1 MKDLIANSSNNWVK
15 TIGVYIIIILALLRF
30 LIYPLHAAV
39 KNRRAVYADQQET
52 YLLKSRLL
60 QQARRTRDAGD
71 VVKDRDK
78 VRFALYPRDARFSD
92 IQAEML
98 TVITK
103 YAEKDDVNVL
113 GFEMPEVINSEK
125 ISEVPVVIRLSG
137 NAESFVKFLKSIQEN
152 KKIFAV
158 KVMDI
163 SESGEG
169 MTFLVTVN
177 AFRMEV

>member
-1 MKDLIANSSNNWVK
+1 MKDLIANSGNNWVK

-39 KNRRAVYADQQET
+39 KDRRAIFADQQET

-60 QQARRTRDAGD
+60 QQARQTRDAGD
-71 VVKDRDK
+71 VKEPDK
-78 VRFALYPRDARFSD
+78 VRSTLYPRDARFSD
-92 IQAEML
+92 IQTEML
-98 TVITK
+98 TAITK
-103 YAEKDDVNVL
+103 YAEKNGVNVL
-113 GFEMPEVINSEK
+113 GFEMPEVAGSER

-137 NAESFVKFLKSIQEN
+137 NAESFIKFLKSIQEN
-152 KKIFAV
+152 KKTLQV
-158 KVMDI
+158 KAMDI
-163 SESGEG
+163 SVSGES

>member
-1 MKDLIANSSNNWVK
+1 MKDLIANSGNNWVK

-39 KNRRAVYADQQET
+39 KDRRAIFADQQET

-60 QQARRTRDAGD
+60 QQARQTRDAGD
-71 VVKDRDK
+71 VKDPNK
-78 VRFALYPRDARFSD
+78 VRSSLYPRSARFSD
-92 IQAEML
+92 IQTEML
-98 TVITK
+98 TAIAK
-103 YAEKDDVNVL
+103 YAEKNGLNVL
-113 GFEMPEVINSEK
+113 GFEMPEVASSEK

-137 NAESFVKFLKSIQEN
+137 NTESFVKLLKSIQEN
-152 KKIFAV
+152 NKILAV
-158 KVMDI
+158 KAMDI
-163 SESGEG
+163 SVSGEG

>member
-30 LIYPLHAAV
+30 LIYPLHAAI
-39 KNRRAVYADQQET
+39 KDRRAIFADQQET

-60 QQARRTRDAGD
+60 QQARQAREAGD
-71 VVKDRDK
+71 VKDQDK
-78 VRFALYPRDARFSD
+78 VIGSLYPRDARFSD
-92 IQAEML
+92 IQTEML
-98 TVITK
+98 AVITK
-103 YAEKDDVNVL
+103 SAEKNGLNVL
-113 GFEMPEVINSEK
+113 GFEMPEVAGSEK

-137 NAESFVKFLKSIQEN
+137 NAESFIKFLKSIQEN
-152 KKIFAV
+152 KKILAV

-163 SESGEG
+163 SVSGEG

>member
-1 MKDLIANSSNNWVK
+1 MKELIAKGSNNWVK

-39 KNRRAVYADQQET
+39 KDRRAIFADQQET

-60 QQARRTRDAGD
+60 QQTRQTRDAGN
-71 VVKDRDK
+71 VKDQDE

-92 IQAEML
+92 IQTEML
-98 TVITK
+98 ADIMK
-103 YAEKDDVNVL
+103 YAEKNSLNVL
-113 GFEMPEVINSEK
+113 GFEMQEVAGSEK

-137 NAESFVKFLKSIQEN
+137 NAESFIELLKSIQEN
-152 KKIFAV
+152 KKTLQV
-158 KVMDI
+158 KAMDI
-163 SESGEG
+163 SVSGEG

>member
-1 MKDLIANSSNNWVK
+1 MKDLIANSGNNWVK

-39 KNRRAVYADQQET
+39 KDRRAIFADQQET

-60 QQARRTRDAGD
+60 QQARQTRDAGD
-71 VVKDRDK
+71 VKEPDK
-78 VRFALYPRDARFSD
+78 VRSTLYPRDARFPD
-92 IQAEML
+92 IQTETL
-98 TVITK
+98 EVIMK
-103 YAEKDDVNVL
+103 YAEKNGLNVL
-113 GFEMPEVINSEK
+113 GFEMPEIAVSEK

-137 NAESFVKFLKSIQEN
+137 NAESFIKFLKSIQEN
-152 KKIFAV
+152 KKTLQV
-158 KVMDI
+158 KAMDI
-163 SESGEG
+163 SVSGES

>member
-1 MKDLIANSSNNWVK
+1 MKDLTANSSNNWVK

-30 LIYPLHAAV
+30 LIYPLHAAI
-39 KNRRAVYADQQET
+39 KDRRAIFADRQET

-60 QQARRTRDAGD
+60 LQAKQTRDTED
-71 VVKDRDK
+71 VKNRDK
-78 VRFALYPRDARFSD
+78 DLLALYPRDTRFSD
-92 IQAEML
+92 IQTEML

-103 YAEKDDVNVL
+103 YAEKNGVNVL
-113 GFEMPEVINSEK
+113 GFEMPEVASSDK

-137 NAESFVKFLKSIQEN
+137 NAESFIELLKSIQEN
-152 KKIFAV
+152 KKTLQV
-158 KVMDI
+158 KAMDI
-163 SESGEG
+163 AVSGEG

>member
-1 MKDLIANSSNNWVK
+1 MKDLIANGSNNWVK

-30 LIYPLHAAV
+30 LIYPLHAAI
-39 KNRRAVYADQQET
+39 KDRRAIFADQQET

-60 QQARRTRDAGD
+60 QQARQTRDAGD
-71 VVKDRDK
+71 VKEPDK
-78 VRFALYPRDARFSD
+78 VRSTLYPRDARFSD

-98 TVITK
+98 TAIAK
-103 YAEKDDVNVL
+103 SAEKNGLNVL
-113 GFEMPEVINSEK
+113 GFEMPEVAGSEK

-137 NAESFVKFLKSIQEN
+137 DAESFIKLLKSIQGN
-152 KKIFAV
+152 KKTLQV
-158 KVMDI
+158 KAMDI
-163 SESGEG
+163 SVSGEG

>member
-78 VRFALYPRDARFSD
+78 
-92 IQAEML
+92 AEML

>member
-1 MKDLIANSSNNWVK
+1 MKELIAKSGNNWVK

-39 KNRRAVYADQQET
+39 KDRRAIFADQQET

-60 QQARRTRDAGD
+60 QQARQTRDAGD
-71 VVKDRDK
+71 VKDPNK
-78 VRFALYPRDARFSD
+78 VRSSLYPRSARFSD
-92 IQAEML
+92 IQTEML
-98 TVITK
+98 TAIAK
-103 YAEKDDVNVL
+103 YAEKNGLNVL
-113 GFEMPEVINSEK
+113 GFEMPEVASSEK

-137 NAESFVKFLKSIQEN
+137 YAESFVKLLKSIQEN
-152 KKIFAV
+152 NKILAV
-158 KVMDI
+158 KAMDI
-163 SESGEG
+163 SVSGEG

>member
-1 MKDLIANSSNNWVK
+1 MKELIAKGSDNWVK
-15 TIGVYIIIILALLRF
+15 TIGVYIIIVLALLRF
-30 LIYPLHAAV
+30 LIYPLHAAI
-39 KNRRAVYADQQET
+39 KDRRAIFADQQET

-60 QQARRTRDAGD
+60 QQARQKRDAGD
-71 VVKDRDK
+71 VKEPDK
-78 VRFALYPRDARFSD
+78 VRSTLYSRDARFSD
-92 IQAEML
+92 IQTEML
-98 TVITK
+98 EVIMK
-103 YAEKDDVNVL
+103 YAEKNGLNVL

-152 KKIFAV
+152 KKILAV

-163 SESGEG
+163 SVSGEG